1 MRSLCSSKTGT
12 SCALLFTALL
22 SSLWIPSGWAE
33 PKIHDPVLA
42 NIEQRSE
49 QRELFVKAEYAAK
62 RGRLAEYQQLLEQ
75 LEDYPLTP
83 YLELERLQQVGYLA
97 NEERVLRFFN
107 AMQKTPLDWQ
117 LRSPWLDYL
126 ARNNEQERFLRDFRH
141 PGRLD
146 HRCYFWRYTLAQ
158 KTQPRA
164 AVMRAVDQLWQTGES
179 LPKECDPLLAT
190 WSKAGHRSEELVWRR
205 AKLAAEEGKH
215 TLLPYLSGLV
225 EEPTRSLIQSYRQV
239 RRNPA
244 NLVRELPKLANQKGV
259 AQERAA
265 QIVTY
270 GLGRLIWRDPDVAL
284 KTISDLPRGIELSS
298 AQWTE
303 LEQKFA
309 VALSA
314 KNHDQAHNWLVRL
327 EPAEHDTQTLQWQ
340 LAEWVREGHWHEFID
355 NPVAE
360 MATASGSAQWRYW
373 RGRAY
378 EELAQPQRA
387 QAQFEEIAGQRNY
400 YGFLAASKLGTPL
413 QLAREKINYTA
424 AELAT
429 VRELAGVQRTYEFL
443 QLQRYLDARREWYEL
458 LQHTS
463 AREQELMAV
472 LASQWGWHD
481 QVIYTLGQLGE
492 FGAIEQRFPFAY
504 ENEHREYAQSAGI
517 DMEWALAISRR
528 ESSFR
533 FDAYSHAGAHGL
545 MQLLPSTAKYVGR
558 RDYSRFDLYNVN
570 TNILLGT
577 RYLADLKRRL
587 GENWVLATA
596 AYNGGIYRVT
606 DWIPSESMAIDR
618 WIETIPY
625 KETRD
630 YVKNVLAYQQIYLLL
645 AEQEPPNRFADLATM
660 TISRKSV
667 GL

>member
-1 MRSLCSSKTGT
+1 MRSVGGT
-12 SCALLFTALL
+12 SCALLFTALVTL
-22 SSLWIPSGWAE
+22 LASRSGWAE
-33 PKIHDPVLA
+33 PKIHDPILA
-42 NIEQRSE
+42 NIEQRSA

-62 RGRLAEYQQLLEQ
+62 RGRLVEYQQLLEQ
-75 LEDYPLTP
+75 LEEYPLTP

-97 NEERVLRFFN
+97 NEDRVLQFLN
-107 AMQKTPLDWQ
+107 AMHKTPLDWQ
-117 LRSPWLDYL
+117 LRTPWLDYL
-126 ARNNEQERFLRDFRH
+126 ARKDEQQRFLRDFRH
-141 PGRLD
+141 PGRLE
-146 HRCYFWRYTLAQ
+146 HRCYFWRFTLAQ
-158 KTQPRA
+158 NTQPRA

-190 WSKAGHRSEELVWRR
+190 WTKAGHRTEDLVWKR
-205 AKLAAEEGKH
+205 ATLAAEEGKH
-215 TLLPYLSGLV
+215 TLLPYLAGLV
-225 EEPTRSLIQSYRQV
+225 DEPTRSLILSYRQV

-244 NLVRELPKLANQKGV
+244 NLVRELTDLAKQRGV

-270 GLGRLIWRDPDVAL
+270 GLGRLIWRDPDVAINTATNL
-284 KTISDLPRGIELSS
+284 PQGIKLSAAQKTEI
-298 AQWTE
+298 
-303 LEQKFA
+303 EQKFA

-314 KNHDQAHNWLVRL
+314 KNHAQAHTWLQRL
-327 EPAEHDTQTLQWQ
+327 TPAEHDSQTLQWQ
-340 LAEWVREGHWHEFID
+340 LAEWVREGQWQAFID

-378 EELAQPQRA
+378 EELGQGQSA
-387 QAQFEEIAGQRNY
+387 QAQFAEIADQRNY
-400 YGFLAASKLGTPL
+400 YGFLAATKVNQPL
-413 QLAREKINYTA
+413 QLAREQISYSDA
-424 AELAT
+424 DLAS
-429 VRELAGVQRTYEFL
+429 VRELPGVQRTYEFL

-458 LQHTS
+458 LQHTD
-463 AREQELMAV
+463 ARQQELMAV

-492 FGAIEQRFPFAY
+492 FGAIEQRFPLAY

-596 AYNGGIYRVT
+596 AYNGGIYRVN

-645 AEQEPPNRFADLATM
+645 AQKEPRNRFADLATM
-660 TISRKSV
+660 KISRDSV

>member
-1 MRSLCSSKTGT
+1 MRSVCST
-12 SCALLFTALL
+12 SCALLFTALIG
-22 SSLWIPSGWAE
+22 SLWSPSGWAE
-33 PKIHDPVLA
+33 PKIYDPVLA
-42 NIEQRSE
+42 ALEQRDE

-62 RGRLAEYQQLLEQ
+62 RGRLLEYQRLLDELQ
-75 LEDYPLTP
+75 DYPLVP

-97 NEERVLRFFN
+97 NEDRVLRFFE
-107 AMQKTPLDWQ
+107 AMAKTPLDWQ
-117 LRSPWLDYL
+117 LRGPWLDYL
-126 ARNNEQERFLRDFRH
+126 ARNNEQQRFLRDFRH

-146 HRCYFWRYTLAQ
+146 HRCYFWRFTLEQ
-158 KTQPRA
+158 ETQPRA

-179 LPKECDPLLAT
+179 LPKACDPLLAV
-190 WSKAGHRSEELVWRR
+190 WSKAGHRTEELVWKR
-205 AKLAAEEGKH
+205 AKLAAEDGKH

-225 EEPTRSLIQSYRQV
+225 EEPTRSLILSYRQV

-244 NLVRELPKLANQKGV
+244 NLVREIPSLASHTGK
-259 AQERAA
+259 AQQRAA
-265 QIVTY
+265 EIVTY
-270 GLGRLIWRDPDVAL
+270 GFGRLIWRDPDVAL
-284 KTISDLPRGIELSS
+284 ATIGSLPSGIQLSS

-303 LEQKFA
+303 IEQKFA

-314 KNHDQAHNWLVRL
+314 KNHDQAHEWLVRL
-327 EPAEHDTQTLQWQ
+327 SPAEHDTQTLQWQ
-340 LAEWVREGHWHEFID
+340 LAEWVREGQWQAFID
-355 NPVAE
+355 SPVAE

-378 EELAQPQRA
+378 EELNQPQRA
-387 QAQFEEIAGQRNY
+387 QAQFEEIAAQRNY
-400 YGFLAASKLGTPL
+400 YGFLAASKLGAPL

-424 AELAT
+424 EDLER
-429 VRELAGVQRTYEFL
+429 VRAFPSVQRTYEFL

-458 LQHTS
+458 LQHSS
-463 AREQELMAV
+463 AREQELLAV

-504 ENEHREYAQSAGI
+504 ENEHREFAQSAGI
-517 DMEWALAISRR
+517 DLEWALAISRR

-533 FDAYSHAGAHGL
+533 FDANSHAGAHGL
-545 MQLLPSTAKYVGR
+545 MQLLPSTAKYIGR

-587 GENWVLATA
+587 GDNWVLATA

-606 DWIPSESMAIDR
+606 DWIPSERMAIDR

-630 YVKNVLAYQQIYLLL
+630 YVKNVLAYQQIYLML
-645 AEQEPPNRFADLATM
+645 AEPKPQNRFADLATM
-660 TISRKSV
+660 TISRESV